1 VLSLLR
7 WTFHRIFASALF
19 LGAPGR
25 HTVRSGARFAEGA
38 FSASD
43 RGVGRGRGARGA
55 LGSHFR
61 SRQGA
66 DAELRASALVS
77 ADSIAVD
84 GAPALTNLADLGSVQ
99 VGFLNLTSLSL
110 ADLSGSRM

>member
-1 VLSLLR
+1 
-7 WTFHRIFASALF
+7 
-19 LGAPGR
+19 
-25 HTVRSGARFAEGA
+25 
-38 FSASD
+38 
-43 RGVGRGRGARGA
+43 
-55 LGSHFR
+55 
-61 SRQGA
+61 
-66 DAELRASALVS
+66 VS